1 MKITVYTITGK
12 SVEITAD
19 SVSELQTSIA
29 SQMGIPIEEQKLLS
43 NGKLLSDENL
53 SSTVQLIISLEG
65 GAKGKKKKQ
74 ATKKTKKKHVHK
86 KEKLRILK
94 CYKVDGEKVVRL
106 RRMCEVCPPGTFL
119 AEHDDRLYC
128 GRCRTT
134 YAKLADKAKVILKKR
149 IKRVWCAAAAGWTL
163 FFVSVPIYGY
173 LWRFA
178 EGGRTGVLL
187 HGHRR

>member
-1 MKITVYTITGK
+1 MHIRVCTITGRN
-12 SVEITAD
+12 EEFFAD
-19 SVSELQTSIA
+19 SVSNLKLAIQNK
-29 SQMGIPIEEQKLLS
+29 MGIPIEEQKLLS

-53 SSTVQLIISLEG
+53 SETVQLIISLEG

-74 ATKKTKKKHVHK
+74 TTKKTKKKHVHK

-134 YAKLADKAKVILKKR
+134 YAKLADKSKAQTQKKKQPKAEKAKAVEETKEAPKKG
-149 IKRVWCAAAAGWTL
+149 KKKK
-163 FFVSVPIYGY
+163 
-173 LWRFA
+173 
-178 EGGRTGVLL
+178 
-187 HGHRR
+187 

>member
-1 MKITVYTITGK
+1 MHICVFTITGR
-12 SVEITAD
+12 SEEIDAD
-19 SVSELQTSIA
+19 SVSDLKLAIQNK
-29 SQMGIPIEEQKLLS
+29 MGIPLDEQKLLS
-43 NGKLLSDENL
+43 NGKILSDENL
-53 SSTVQLIISLEG
+53 SENVQLIISLEG

-74 ATKKTKKKHVHK
+74 TNKKAKKKHVHK

-134 YAKLADKAKVILKKR
+134 YAKLADKAKTQTQKK
-149 IKRVWCAAAAGWTL
+149 KQ
-163 FFVSVPIYGY
+163 PK
-173 LWRFA
+173 A
-178 EGGRTGVLL
+178 EKPKVEEPKEAPKKGKKGKK
-187 HGHRR
+187 

>member
-1 MKITVYTITGK
+1 MHILVRTITGRN
-12 SVEITAD
+12 EEFHAN
-19 SVSELQTSIA
+19 SVSNLKLAIQNR
-29 SQMGIPIEEQKLLS
+29 MGIPIEEQKLLS

-53 SSTVQLIISLEG
+53 SETVQLIISLEG

-74 ATKKTKKKHVHK
+74 TTKKTKKKHVHK

-134 YAKLADKAKVILKKR
+134 YAKLADKAKAQTQKK
-149 IKRVWCAAAAGWTL
+149 KQ
-163 FFVSVPIYGY
+163 PK
-173 LWRFA
+173 A
-178 EGGRTGVLL
+178 EKAKAVEETKEAPKKGKKKK
-187 HGHRR
+187 

>member
-1 MKITVYTITGK
+1 MHIRVCTITGR
-12 SVEITAD
+12 SEEFLVD
-19 SVSELQTSIA
+19 SVSDLKLAIQNR
-29 SQMGIPIEEQKLLS
+29 MGFPIEEQKLLS
-43 NGKLLSDENL
+43 DENL
-53 SSTVQLIISLEG
+53 SETVQLIISLEG

-74 ATKKTKKKHVHK
+74 TTKKTKKKHVHK

-134 YAKLADKAKVILKKR
+134 YAKLADKAKTQTQKK
-149 IKRVWCAAAAGWTL
+149 KQ
-163 FFVSVPIYGY
+163 PK
-173 LWRFA
+173 A
-178 EGGRTGVLL
+178 EKPKVEEPKEAPKKGKKGKK
-187 HGHRR
+187 

>member
-1 MKITVYTITGK
+1 MHICVNTITGRT
-12 SVEITAD
+12 EEFLAD
-19 SVSELQTSIA
+19 SVSDLKLAIQNK
-29 SQMGIPIEEQKLLS
+29 MGIPIEEQKLLS

-53 SSTVQLIISLEG
+53 SESVQLIISLEG

-74 ATKKTKKKHVHK
+74 TQKKTKKKHVHK

-119 AEHDDRLYC
+119 AEHEDRLYC

-134 YAKLADKAKVILKKR
+134 YAKLADKAKAPAQKKKQPKAEKPKVEEAKEAPAKKR
-149 IKRVWCAAAAGWTL
+149 KKGKK
-163 FFVSVPIYGY
+163 
-173 LWRFA
+173 
-178 EGGRTGVLL
+178 
-187 HGHRR
+187 

>member
-1 MKITVYTITGK
+1 MHIRVCTITGRN
-12 SVEITAD
+12 EEFFAD
-19 SVSELQTSIA
+19 SVSNLKLAIQNK
-29 SQMGIPIEEQKLLS
+29 MGIPIEEQKLLS

-53 SSTVQLIISLEG
+53 SETVQLIISLEG

-74 ATKKTKKKHVHK
+74 TTKKTKKKHVHK

-134 YAKLADKAKVILKKR
+134 YAKLADKAKAQTQKK
-149 IKRVWCAAAAGWTL
+149 KQ
-163 FFVSVPIYGY
+163 PK
-173 LWRFA
+173 A
-178 EGGRTGVLL
+178 EKAKAVEETKEAPKKGKKKK
-187 HGHRR
+187 